1 MPFPINLES
10 LLAAG
15 YVFLRSETCPACR
28 EPVEVFTTPGKRTI
42 ALNPMCE
49 LLRPA
54 VRHYEVCKP
63 KEAQDELKA
72 GTGNIERRLGDFP
85 QGNSG
90 TVGGNQGIAASRNG
104 ERVAGNDVQDAQ
116 GRDSDGSPHIN
127 PELDTGKQI
136 RRIPGDGATV
146 LPDGGRDVGGSGIKL
161 YGVTDPN
168 KQLLAVGWDDG
179 VLVCQWA
186 KGKGQHT
193 GVPEDLYLK
202 LRRVP
207 FAYRQYIATIK
218 GKFPYEK
225 LS

>member
-1 MPFPINLES
+1 M
-10 LLAAG
+10 
-15 YVFLRSETCPACR
+15 
-28 EPVEVFTTPGKRTI
+28 
-42 ALNPMCE
+42 NPMCE

-54 VRHYEVCKP
+54 VRHYETCNVTP
-63 KEAQDELKA
+63 KQEA
-72 GTGNIERRLGDFP
+72 T
-85 QGNSG
+85 
-90 TVGGNQGIAASRNG
+90 NG
-104 ERVAGNDVQDAQ
+104 STGNDVQDAQ
-116 GRDSDGSPHIN
+116 GRDSNSGTDGTVSGP
-127 PELDTGKQI
+127 
-136 RRIPGDGATV
+136 PGWPRQRLGEVV
-146 LPDGGRDVGGSGIKL
+146 LPNRGLDAQVAGIKL

-168 KQLLAVGWDDG
+168 KQLIAVGWDDG
-179 VLVCQWA
+179 ILVCQWA

>member
-1 MPFPINLES
+1 MPFPLDLES

-15 YVFLRSETCPACR
+15 YTFARSEICPVCQEA
-28 EPVEVFTTPGKRTI
+28 VEVFTTPGKREI

-54 VRHYEVCKP
+54 VRHYETCNVTP
-63 KEAQDELKA
+63 KQEA
-72 GTGNIERRLGDFP
+72 T
-85 QGNSG
+85 
-90 TVGGNQGIAASRNG
+90 NG
-104 ERVAGNDVQDAQ
+104 STGNDVQDAQ
-116 GRDSDGSPHIN
+116 GRDSDRGV
-127 PELDTGKQI
+127 
-136 RRIPGDGATV
+136 DGAV
-146 LPDGGRDVGGSGIKL
+146 GHASREVREADNEPSVQRGLPVGGHDAQGSGIKL

-179 VLVCQWA
+179 VLVCQWS
-186 KGKGQHT
+186 KSKGQHT

>member
-28 EPVEVFTTPGKRTI
+28 EPVEVFTTPGKREI

-63 KEAQDELKA
+63 PNPTPEAQK
-72 GTGNIERRLGDFP
+72 P
-85 QGNSG
+85 QEQA
-90 TVGGNQGIAASRNG
+90 VAPRQIAM
-104 ERVAGNDVQDAQ
+104 
-116 GRDSDGSPHIN
+116 
-127 PELDTGKQI
+127 
-136 RRIPGDGATV
+136 
-146 LPDGGRDVGGSGIKL
+146 

-179 VLVCQWA
+179 VLVCQFKTA
-186 KGKGQHT
+186 KWSYA
-193 GVPEDLYLK
+193 GVPEAEFVK

-207 FAYRQYIATIK
+207 YAYRIFTTNIK
-218 GKFPYEK
+218 GKYPATKME
-225 LS
+225 

>member
-1 MPFPINLES
+1 MPFPLDLES

-15 YVFLRSETCPACR
+15 YTFARSEICPVCQEA
-28 EPVEVFTTPGKRTI
+28 VEVFTTPGKREI

-54 VRHYEVCKP
+54 VRHYETCNITP
-63 KEAQDELKA
+63 KQEAA
-72 GTGNIERRLGDFP
+72 
-85 QGNSG
+85 
-90 TVGGNQGIAASRNG
+90 NG
-104 ERVAGNDVQDAQ
+104 STGNDVQDAQ
-116 GRDSDGSPHIN
+116 GRDSDGGPSCDSPRHL
-127 PELDTGKQI
+127 PVGRGHDQGV
-136 RRIPGDGATV
+136 IPA
-146 LPDGGRDVGGSGIKL
+146 GGRDAQGAGIKI

-168 KQLLAVGWDDG
+168 KQLIAVGWDDG
-179 VLVCQWA
+179 VLVCQWS
-186 KGKGQHT
+186 KSKGQHT

-218 GKFPYEK
+218 GKVPYEK